1 MWWARLLNTVAG
13 YLGGAA
19 VVATPP
25 ISGYA
30 AWMDA
35 TQPSKFTYSSS
46 NIISQWTDAS
56 GNAYNATQST
66 VANQPTLVASAING
80 KPAVRF
86 DGVNDVFSWNLG
98 TLTNHTIFVV
108 LRFPSAITTS
118 TPAQFIITT
127 DATGHYNG
135 IISFGATTGTVS
147 NERITWVTNFN
158 PSGVY
163 YSAAD
168 LSAASHQLNF
178 KFSTSGYA
186 SGIRYD
192 KSALT
197 LNNVFSG
204 FSSADY
210 PQSYT
215 YLGDYGVG
223 GGAAF
228 YGDIGEILLYTSALS
243 AGDITSTEDYLATKW
258 GL

>member
-66 VANQPTLVASAING
+66 VANQPTLAASAING

-98 TLTNHTIFVV
+98 TLTNHTIFIV

-118 TPAQFIITT
+118 TSGQFIITNN
-127 DATGHYNG
+127 ATGHYNG
-135 IISFGATTGTVS
+135 IIAFGAVSGSYS
-147 NERITWVTNFN
+147 NERISWVTDYN

-163 YSAAD
+163 YAGAD
-168 LSAASHQLNF
+168 LTAASHQLNF
-178 KFSTSGYA
+178 KFDTSGYA
-186 SGIRYD
+186 AGIRYD
-192 KSALT
+192 KSALS
-197 LNNVFSG
+197 LSNAGGG
-204 FSSADY
+204 FTSIDY
-210 PQSYT
+210 PRFYT

-223 GGAAF
+223 GGAPF
-228 YGDIGEILLYTSALS
+228 VGDIGEILLYTSALS
-243 AGDITSTEDYLATKW
+243 AGDITSTENYLATKW